1 MGPLALA
8 SDSRGEGKPDPLPVT
23 HDLEMETTPDWLL
36 LTIAG
41 LGLLGTLAG
50 VLVTQR
56 WSDRRE
62 AANLVREQERWRRED
77 EARTFDHRRVAYSDF
92 YESLQRM
99 ARRVYDYGMG
109 LMDEGMTDEGEL
121 PFDWN
126 LPTFDS
132 LQHLQLYATPSV
144 ALAASD
150 AYDVVWQWGH
160 HTSPGTDDDDFYRR
174 QNEYDVAEVGLLTL
188 IRESLSIPDT

>member
-1 MGPLALA
+1 MPGSSST
-8 SDSRGEGKPDPLPVT
+8 SDG
-23 HDLEMETTPDWLL
+23 
-36 LTIAG
+36 
-41 LGLLGTLAG
+41 
-50 VLVTQR
+50 QY
-56 WSDRRE
+56 RRE
-62 AANLVREQERWRRED
+62 AANLVCEQEREQERWRRED

-132 LQHLQLYATPSV
+132 LQHLQLHATPSV
-144 ALAASD
+144 ARAASD
-150 AYDVVWQWGH
+150 VYNAAGKGKITRH
-160 HTSPGTDDDDFYRR
+160 
-174 QNEYDVAEVGLLTL
+174 L
-188 IRESLSIPDT
+188 